1 MHSIPASI
9 GKYRVE
15 RELGRGASGTVYL
28 AHDSFRNGDVA
39 VKVLHTHLLADSAQA
54 ARYRRMLHNE
64 AVLAGQLVH
73 PHIVAMIDVDEQAD
87 PPYLVMEYINGKS
100 LAEFTTPDALLPV
113 YDVLN
118 IIFKCC
124 NALEYAKTQ
133 GLVHRDIK
141 PANFLLQSDGEVK
154 LTDFGTALVRDGK
167 ASEPSVLAGSPSYMS
182 PEQIREEELT
192 HLSDMFSL
200 GIVLYELLTGHK
212 PFHGESDFTTIFKI
226 SSEQPTAMR
235 VLRPALPA
243 ALDAVV
249 SQALAKKPQDRFQSW
264 REFGEALVEIN
275 RSLPHLASRSMEAV
289 RFQLLRELDFF
300 TDFSDVAIWE
310 TLRLGNIHSLVA
322 GGNLMVQGAMGKSFY
337 ILLEGSAVV
346 IRNDSVLS
354 TLSPGVS
361 IGEIVYLQPEHNI
374 RTATVRAQSNIIVM
388 KIRGESLRK
397 ASSEVQAC
405 FDKAFIKMLVNRL
418 LAANQQL
425 AEWDSD

>member
-1 MHSIPASI
+1 MNNIPSSI

-28 AHDSFRNGDVA
+28 AHDSFRDAQVA
-39 VKVLHTHLLADSAQA
+39 IKVIHPHLLVDGAQA

-87 PPYLVMEYINGKS
+87 PPYLVLEYIRGKS
-100 LAEFTTPDALLPV
+100 MAEFTTPDALLPV

-141 PANFLLQSDGEVK
+141 PANLLLQADGEVK
-154 LTDFGTALVRDGK
+154 LTDFGTARVLEGEATHMAGLV
-167 ASEPSVLAGSPSYMS
+167 GSPSYMS

-212 PFHGESDFTTIFKI
+212 PFQGESDFTTIFKI
-226 SSEQPTAMR
+226 NSEIPTAMR

-249 SQALAKKPQDRFQSW
+249 SRALAKNPQNRFQTW

-275 RSLPHLASRSMEAV
+275 RSLPHLASQSMEAV
-289 RFQLLRELDFF
+289 RFQLLREMDFF
-300 TDFSDVAIWE
+300 TEFSDVAIWE

-322 GGNLMVQGAMGKSFY
+322 GGNLMVEGAVGESFY
-337 ILLEGSAVV
+337 ILLEGSVV
-346 IRNDSVLS
+346 VVRNDAVLS

-361 IGEIVYLQPEHNI
+361 IGEIIYLQPEHKV

-397 ASSEVQAC
+397 ASTEVQAC
-405 FDKAFIKMLVNRL
+405 FDKAFIKMLVHRL

-425 AEWDSD
+425 AEWDAN

>member
-1 MHSIPASI
+1 MNNTPSSI
-9 GKYRVE
+9 GKYRVV

-28 AHDSFRNGDVA
+28 AHDSFRDEQVA
-39 VKVLHTHLLADSAQA
+39 IKVIHPHLLVDGAQA

-87 PPYLVMEYINGKS
+87 PPYLVLEYIRGKS

-141 PANFLLQSDGEVK
+141 PANLLLQADGEVK
-154 LTDFGTALVRDGK
+154 LTDFGTALVLEGEATHRAGL
-167 ASEPSVLAGSPSYMS
+167 VGSPSYMS

-212 PFHGESDFTTIFKI
+212 PFQGESDFTTIFKI
-226 SSEQPTAMR
+226 NSEIPTAMR

-249 SQALAKKPQDRFQSW
+249 SRALAKNPQDRFQTW
-264 REFGEALVEIN
+264 REFGEALVDIN
-275 RSLPHLASRSMEAV
+275 RSLPHLASQSMEAV
-289 RFQLLRELDFF
+289 RFQLLRKMDFF
-300 TDFSDVAIWE
+300 TEFSDVAIWE

-322 GGNLMVQGAMGKSFY
+322 GGNLMVEGAVGESFY
-337 ILLEGSAVV
+337 ILLEGSVV
-346 IRNDSVLS
+346 VVRNDAVLS

-361 IGEIVYLQPEHNI
+361 IGEIIYLQPEHKV

-397 ASSEVQAC
+397 ASTEVQAC
-405 FDKAFIKMLVNRL
+405 FDKAFIKMLVHRL

-425 AEWDSD
+425 AEWDAN